1 MTPGKVVGPSLME
14 TTRMRSQLV
23 LLLGVTL
30 GIGGLAQAQ
39 TATGPSDPESRGYAE
54 FVAHSAFG
62 NAPSQSY
69 GAEFGFRI
77 AKDVQVFAE
86 GGRTSNVAPATFG
99 ADAQIIALYL
109 QQTQSAPVS
118 FTAKEPITF
127 GAGGLKYLIPTE
139 SKMEPYVLAGFG
151 AARVKRNARF
161 VVGGADMTTSL
172 ASLGVVLGTGLSG
185 SSTKPMVTLG
195 GGIAWPLWQAVTIDF
210 QYRFGRIFD
219 ADRSITTHLAGAGLG
234 VRF

>member
-1 MTPGKVVGPSLME
+1 
-14 TTRMRSQLV
+14 MRSQLV
-23 LLLGVTL
+23 LLVGMTL

-39 TATGPSDPESRGYAE
+39 TATGANPPESRGYAE

-77 AKDVQVFAE
+77 ATNLQVFAE
-86 GGRTSNVAPATFG
+86 GGHTSNVAPVTFG
-99 ADAQIIALYL
+99 ADAQTITLYL
-109 QQTQSAPVS
+109 LQTQGASVS

-127 GAGGLKYLIPTE
+127 GTAGLRYLIPTN
-139 SKMEPYVLAGFG
+139 SKVEPYVLGGFG

-161 VVGGADMTTSL
+161 LVGGTDMTTSM
-172 ASLGVVLGTGLSG
+172 ASLGVVLGTDLSG
-185 SSTKPMVTLG
+185 SSTKPMLTLG
-195 GGIAWPLWQAVTIDF
+195 GGMAWPLWQAVTIDF

-219 ADRSITTHLAGAGLG
+219 SGRGISTHRAGAGLG